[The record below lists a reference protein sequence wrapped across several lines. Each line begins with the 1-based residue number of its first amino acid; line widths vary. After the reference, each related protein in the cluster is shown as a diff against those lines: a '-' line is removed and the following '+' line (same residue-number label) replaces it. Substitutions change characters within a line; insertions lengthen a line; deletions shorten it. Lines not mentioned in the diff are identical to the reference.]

1 MKKGKI
7 TRLLLEIICGCL
19 VLIAFSPFPAFAED
33 CDYTIYRADPGSL
46 LVLDGRAGDSEP
58 WAHVPW
64 STGFSQTGSAGVD
77 GDHPAQ
83 AGFGAQFKALWQKDG
98 VPISELSKETGL
110 ATTTLTSMLDRMEA
124 ANLIY
129 RDRGDIDRRKI
140 LIFLTEE
147 AKGLEQEYNEVTEE
161 ISNIYYK
168 GFSEEE
174 IEQLENYLHRILKNV
189 EGVL

>member
-1 MKKGKI
+1 MKTQGGFLI
-7 TRLLLEIICGCL
+7 TRIKQVGGRVFERILSEKNID
-19 VLIAFSPFPAFAED
+19 AFN
-33 CDYTIYRADPGSL
+33 GSQ
-46 LVLDGRAGDSEP
+46 GRI
-58 WAHVPW
+58 
-64 STGFSQTGSAGVD
+64 
-77 GDHPAQ
+77 
-83 AGFGAQFKALWQKDG
+83 L
-98 VPISELSKETGL
+98 SELSKETGL

-129 RDRGDIDRRKI
+129 RDRGDKDRRKI

-168 GFSEEE
+168 GFSEAE

-189 EGVL
+189 EDVL

>member
-1 MKKGKI
+1 M
-7 TRLLLEIICGCL
+7 LLMAPREGLYI
-19 VLIAFSPFPAFAED
+19 
-33 CDYTIYRADPGSL
+33 
-46 LVLDGRAGDSEP
+46 
-58 WAHVPW
+58 
-64 STGFSQTGSAGVD
+64 
-77 GDHPAQ
+77 
-83 AGFGAQFKALWQKDG
+83 LWQKDG

-129 RDRGDIDRRKI
+129 RDRGDKDRRKI

-189 EGVL
+189 EDVL